1 MLSAQT
7 LSEGNKKEFSTVV
20 NTAYTGAKLIQEH
33 AKTFIRK
40 LKREN
45 GTHKSHDHPFW
56 KGSHFFQ
63 ELSDS
68 GEE

>member
-7 LSEGNKKEFSTVV
+7 LSEGNKNEFSSVV
-20 NTAYTGAKLIQEH
+20 NTAYTGTKIIQEH

-45 GTHKSHDHPFW
+45 
-56 KGSHFFQ
+56 
-63 ELSDS
+63 
-68 GEE
+68 